1 MMLICL
7 TACIT
12 VKAEDSIDKVISG
25 FDSNGLWMNGIFS
38 PISLPETAKP
48 EEVIQAALLEYRKK
62 DLPCV
67 TLEIK
72 KVKIESIGSR
82 IEYMAARVKI
92 QSTERVVLFRY
103 EGEKIGWWSRTY

>member
-1 MMLICL
+1 MLICL

-48 EEVIQAALLEYRKK
+48 EDVIQAALLEYQKK
-62 DLPCV
+62 GLSCV
-67 TLEIK
+67 TLE
-72 KVKIESIGSR
+72 VRNMKIGNMGYR
-82 IEYMAARVKI
+82 VEYMAARVKI
-92 QSTERVVLFRY
+92 DSTERVVLFKY
-103 EGEKIGWWSRTY
+103 KDKEIGWWSRVY